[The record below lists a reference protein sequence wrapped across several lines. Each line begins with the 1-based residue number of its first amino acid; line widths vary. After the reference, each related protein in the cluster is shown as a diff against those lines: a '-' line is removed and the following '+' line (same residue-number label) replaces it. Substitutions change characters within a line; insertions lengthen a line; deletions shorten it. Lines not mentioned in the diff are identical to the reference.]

1 MSCVN
6 DRYSPAELESIF
18 LWDCLCEALPLTVE
32 ERREINGR
40 DLTAKTGKKERN
52 PTAHAVPCYVHDAA
66 KAKEEERRQKRLEQK
81 RLWREANKER
91 IREYNAA
98 YREKNRGSINERQ
111 REYDRA
117 KRASKKAQ
125 RVSAQP

>member
-18 LWDCLCEALPLTVE
+18 LWDCLCEALPLTAE
-32 ERREINGR
+32 ERREINER
-40 DLTAKTGKKERN
+40 DNAQKGGARNHPARAHSRPVAQAKIRL
-52 PTAHAVPCYVHDAA
+52 
-66 KAKEEERRQKRLEQK
+66 EEERRQKRLEQK
-81 RLWREANKER
+81 RRWREANKDR
-91 IREYNAA
+91 IRAYDAA
-98 YREKNRGSINERQ
+98 YRAKNRDSINERQ

-117 KRASKKAQ
+117 KQASQKAA

>member
-32 ERREINGR
+32 ERREIYER
-40 DLTAKTGKKERN
+40 DNAQKGGARKHPAIAHFWPVAQAKIRL
-52 PTAHAVPCYVHDAA
+52 
-66 KAKEEERRQKRLEQK
+66 EEERRQKRLEQK
-81 RLWREANKER
+81 RRWREANKER
-91 IREYNAA
+91 IRAYDAA
-98 YREKNRGSINERQ
+98 YRAKNRDEINERQ

-117 KRASKKAQ
+117 KQASKKAA
-125 RVSAQP
+125 RASAQP

>member
-40 DLTAKTGKKERN
+40 DYTAKTGKKERN
-52 PTAHAVPCYVHDAA
+52 TSDSAVHYNAIA
-66 KAKEEERRQKRLEQK
+66 SAKEEERRQKRLEQK

-125 RVSAQP
+125 RIPA

>member
-32 ERREINGR
+32 ERWEINGR
-40 DLTAKTGKKERN
+40 DYAAKTGKKERN
-52 PTAHAVPCYVHDAA
+52 TSDSAVHYNAIA
-66 KAKEEERRQKRLEQK
+66 SAKEEERRQKRLEQK

-98 YREKNRGSINERQ
+98 YRTKNRGSINERQ

-125 RVSAQP
+125 RISAQP

>member
-18 LWDCLCEALPLTVE
+18 LWDCLCEALPLTAE

-40 DLTAKTGKKERN
+40 DYTAKTGKKERR
-52 PTAHAVPCYVHDAA
+52 TTDSAVHYNAIA
-66 KAKEEERRQKRLEQK
+66 SAKEEERKQQRLEQK
-81 RLWREANKER
+81 RRWREANKEK
-91 IREYNAA
+91 IRAYDAA
-98 YREKNRGSINERQ
+98 YRAMNRGSINERQ

-117 KRASKKAQ
+117 KQASKKAAS
-125 RVSAQP
+125 VSAQP

>member
-40 DLTAKTGKKERN
+40 DYTAKTGKKERN
-52 PTAHAVPCYVHDAA
+52 TLDSAVHYNAIA
-66 KAKEEERRQKRLEQK
+66 SAKEEERRQKRLEQK

-98 YREKNRGSINERQ
+98 YRTKNRGSINERQ

-125 RVSAQP
+125 RISAQP

>member
-18 LWDCLCEALPLTVE
+18 LWDCLCEALPLTAE

-40 DLTAKTGKKERN
+40 DYTAKTGKKERN
-52 PTAHAVPCYVHDAA
+52 TSDSAVHYNSIA

-98 YREKNRGSINERQ
+98 YRTKNRGSINERQ

-125 RVSAQP
+125 RISAQP

>member
-18 LWDCLCEALPLTVE
+18 LWDCLCEVLPLTAE
-32 ERREINGR
+32 ERREIKAR
-40 DLTAKTGKKERN
+40 DYTAKTEKKERRT
-52 PTAHAVPCYVHDAA
+52 PDSAVHYNAIAA
-66 KAKEEERRQKRLEQK
+66 AKEEEQRQKRLEQK
-81 RLWREANKER
+81 RRWREANKER
-91 IREYNAA
+91 IRAYDAA
-98 YREKNRGSINERQ
+98 YRAKNRDSINERQ

-117 KRASKKAQ
+117 KQASQKAA

>member
-18 LWDCLCEALPLTVE
+18 LWDCLCEALPLTAE

-40 DLTAKTGKKERN
+40 DFTAKTGKKERLS
-52 PTAHAVPCYVHDAA
+52 TAPAVPCDAFDAA
-66 KAKEEERRQKRLEQK
+66 KAEERRRRRLEQK
-81 RLWREANKER
+81 RRWREANKEK
-91 IREYNAA
+91 IRAYDAA
-98 YREKNRGSINERQ
+98 YRAMNRGSINERQ

-117 KRASKKAQ
+117 KQASKKAAS
-125 RVSAQP
+125 VSAQP

>member
-6 DRYSPAELESIF
+6 NHYSPAELESIF
-18 LWDCLCEALPLTVE
+18 LWDCLCEALPLTAE

-40 DLTAKTGKKERN
+40 DSTPDPGKRKHR
-52 PTAHAVPCYVHDAA
+52 A
-66 KAKEEERRQKRLEQK
+66 KASAIPKTPEEIRLEADRRKRQLEKK

-91 IREYNAA
+91 IRAYDAA
-98 YREKNRGSINERQ
+98 YRAKNRDAINERQ

-117 KRASKKAQ
+117 KQASKKAAGA
-125 RVSAQP
+125 SA

>member
-6 DRYSPAELESIF
+6 NHYSPAELESIF
-18 LWDCLCEALPLTVE
+18 LWDCLCEALPLTAE

-40 DLTAKTGKKERN
+40 DHTPDPGKRKHRAKSSAIPITPEKI
-52 PTAHAVPCYVHDAA
+52 
-66 KAKEEERRQKRLEQK
+66 RLEEDRRKRQLEKK

-91 IREYNAA
+91 IRAYDAA
-98 YREKNRGSINERQ
+98 YRAKNRDAINERQ

-117 KRASKKAQ
+117 KQASKKAAGA
-125 RVSAQP
+125 SA

>member
-18 LWDCLCEALPLTVE
+18 LWDCLCEALPLTAE
-32 ERREINGR
+32 ERREINDR
-40 DLTAKTGKKERN
+40 DYTAKTGKKERN

-66 KAKEEERRQKRLEQK
+66 KVKEEERRQRRLEQK
-81 RLWREANKER
+81 RRWREANKER
-91 IREYNAA
+91 IRAYDAA
-98 YREKNRGSINERQ
+98 YRAMNRGSINERQ

-117 KRASKKAQ
+117 KQASKKAA
-125 RVSAQP
+125 RAPAQP